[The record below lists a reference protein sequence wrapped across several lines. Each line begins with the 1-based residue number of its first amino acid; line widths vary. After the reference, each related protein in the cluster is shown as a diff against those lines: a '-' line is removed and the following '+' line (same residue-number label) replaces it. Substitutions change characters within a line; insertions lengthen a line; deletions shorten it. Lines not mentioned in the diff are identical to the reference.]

1 MIKGKALSLK
11 HRVLIYFVLIS
22 VVAITSLSL
31 GGVHFL
37 ENTLLDKDLS
47 TSRVLAKEVHYNVSQ
62 VFTRAERDMRVIA
75 AHPIINDKSYSM
87 KQKLEKLKQLQGLIG
102 DFENVSLLSL
112 EGEILVTTNFNY
124 RGGVKYAAYF
134 KKALKDKA
142 TQVSPAYFTLDPKHI
157 VFSFT
162 TPVYDQRGE
171 ITYIMYAQLNV
182 NQVTVVIDHLDFGE
196 SGEAQL
202 IDEYGRFIAG
212 VSEDELL
219 TPVNGSLREKLSL
232 DSQGIHFERHGVRHG
247 SAYREG
253 SMTVVVS
260 QSYQAVLSVIEK
272 SLNKLI
278 IYSILVLIVVV
289 IVGVYFSYTIS
300 RPLDS
305 LVENIR
311 SYSKGDRYH
320 TSNSS
325 TVPEEI
331 GVLGE
336 SFNDMLGQ
344 IEQYQDEMEQL
355 VSDRTEEL
363 AHARDRAEAA
373 NKTKTLFLKNMSHE
387 IRTPMNAILGF
398 TQLLKQKES
407 DSSKLDLL
415 KNVINAGN
423 TLLKML
429 NDLLDLSKTST
440 DPIGDKLS
448 VVDLREFLRELEL
461 VFLGPCSKKHL
472 SFKVH
477 IEEGLPSLL
486 LLDRAKL
493 KQVLTHLLDNAVK
506 FTDEGGVTITVS
518 LLSGKDERTSVDL
531 LFCVKDTG
539 RGIEKEHQKQIF
551 NVFEKPKED
560 SFNEGSGVGLGLA
573 LCKQLLRFMGGS
585 LSLKSLV
592 GEGSEFAVTIPNVE
606 IALKEVENVQKVES
620 VAGEESRVLIVDN
633 KEFNRA
639 TIEKVCEAYQCE
651 VQEASDGVEVLRKS
665 RSFLPDVIFLDMEIS
680 KLNGFE
686 LVRILREGEHMNDVQ
701 IIALSTVEQQR
712 AQALEVCNGFILK
725 PINQLEVKYL
735 LESALN
741 KKSS

>member
-1 MIKGKALSLK
+1 MIKGKSLSLK

-37 ENTLLDKDLS
+37 ENTLLDKDSS
-47 TSRVLAKEVHYNVSQ
+47 TSRVLAKEVHYNVNQ
-62 VFTRAERDMRVIA
+62 VFTRAERDMGVIA
-75 AHPIINDKSYSM
+75 AHPIINDKSFSM

-102 DFENVSLLSL
+102 DFENVSLLNL
-112 EGEILVTTNFNY
+112 DGEILATTNFNY
-124 RGGVKYAAYF
+124 RGGVKYASYF
-134 KKALKDKA
+134 KKTLKDKA

-162 TPVYDQRGE
+162 TPVYDQTGE
-171 ITYIMYAQLNV
+171 MTYIMYAQLNV
-182 NQVTVVIDHLDFGE
+182 NQVTAVIGHLDFGE

-212 VSEDELL
+212 VSDDELL
-219 TPVNGSLREKLSL
+219 TPVSGSLSEKLSL
-232 DSQGIHFERHGVRHG
+232 DIQGFRFDREGVRHG

-253 SMTVVVS
+253 RMTVVVS

-278 IYSILVLIVVV
+278 IYSVLVLVIVV

-311 SYSKGDRYH
+311 SYSKGDRYQ

-336 SFNDMLGQ
+336 SFNNMLGQ

-373 NKTKTLFLKNMSHE
+373 NRTKTLFLKNMSHE

-440 DPIGDKLS
+440 ATVGDKLS
-448 VVDLREFLRELEL
+448 VVDLRKFLRELEL
-461 VFLGPCSKKHL
+461 VFLGPCSKKQL
-472 SFKVH
+472 FFKIHV
-477 IEEGLPSLL
+477 EEGLPSLL
-486 LLDRAKL
+486 LLDRTKL
-493 KQVLTHLLDNAVK
+493 KQVLMHLLDNAVK
-506 FTDEGGVTITVS
+506 FTDEGGVTISVS
-518 LLSGKDERTSVDL
+518 LLRGKNERTSIDL
-531 LFCVKDTG
+531 LLSVKDTG
-539 RGIEKEHQKQIF
+539 RGIEKGHQKQIF

-573 LCKQLLRFMGGS
+573 LCKQLLRFMGGR
-585 LSLKSLV
+585 LNLKSDV
-592 GEGSEFAVTIPNVE
+592 GEGSEFKVTIPNVE
-606 IALKEVENVQKVES
+606 IALKEVENVPKLEAVDGDS
-620 VAGEESRVLIVDN
+620 SRVLIVDN

-639 TIEKVCEAYQCE
+639 TIEKVCEAYHCDIE
-651 VQEASDGVEVLRKS
+651 EASNGVEVLKKA

-686 LVRILREGEHMNDVQ
+686 LVRILREDEHMNDVQ

-712 AQALEVCNGFILK
+712 ARALEVCNGFILK

-735 LESALN
+735 LESSLN

>member
-1 MIKGKALSLK
+1 MIKGKSLSLK

-47 TSRVLAKEVHYNVSQ
+47 TSRVLAKEVHYNVNQ
-62 VFTRAERDMRVIA
+62 VFTRAERDMGVIA
-75 AHPIINDKSYSM
+75 AHPIINDKSFSM

-102 DFENVSLLSL
+102 DFENVSLLNL
-112 EGEILVTTNFNY
+112 DGEILATTNFNY
-124 RGGVKYAAYF
+124 RGGVKYASYF
-134 KKALKDKA
+134 KKTLKDKA

-162 TPVYDQRGE
+162 TPVYDQTGE
-171 ITYIMYAQLNV
+171 MTYIMYAQLNV
-182 NQVTVVIDHLDFGE
+182 NQVTAVIGHLDFGE

-212 VSEDELL
+212 VSDDELL
-219 TPVNGSLREKLSL
+219 TPVSGSLSEKLSL
-232 DSQGIHFERHGVRHG
+232 DIQGFRFDREGVRHG

-253 SMTVVVS
+253 RMTVVVS

-278 IYSILVLIVVV
+278 IYSVLVLVIVV

-311 SYSKGDRYH
+311 SYSKGDRYQ

-336 SFNDMLGQ
+336 SFNNMLGQ

-373 NKTKTLFLKNMSHE
+373 NRTKTLFLKNMSHE

-440 DPIGDKLS
+440 ATVGDKLS
-448 VVDLREFLRELEL
+448 VVDLRKFLRELEL
-461 VFLGPCSKKHL
+461 VFLGPCSKKQL
-472 SFKVH
+472 FFKIHV
-477 IEEGLPSLL
+477 EEGLPSLL
-486 LLDRAKL
+486 LLDRTKL
-493 KQVLTHLLDNAVK
+493 KQVLMHLLDNAVK
-506 FTDEGGVTITVS
+506 FTDEGGVTISVS
-518 LLSGKDERTSVDL
+518 LLRGKNERTSIDL
-531 LFCVKDTG
+531 LLSVKDTG
-539 RGIEKEHQKQIF
+539 RGIEKGHQKQIF

-573 LCKQLLRFMGGS
+573 LCKQLLRFMGGR
-585 LSLKSLV
+585 LNLKSDV
-592 GEGSEFAVTIPNVE
+592 GEGSEFEVTIPNVE
-606 IALKEVENVQKVES
+606 IALKEVENVPKLEAVDGDS
-620 VAGEESRVLIVDN
+620 SRVLIVDN

-639 TIEKVCEAYQCE
+639 TIEKVCEAYHCDIE
-651 VQEASDGVEVLRKS
+651 EASNGVEVLKKA

-686 LVRILREGEHMNDVQ
+686 LVRILREDEHMNDVQ

-712 AQALEVCNGFILK
+712 ARALEVCNGFILK

-735 LESALN
+735 LESSLN

>member
-134 KKALKDKA
+134 KKALTDKE

-182 NQVTVVIDHLDFGE
+182 NQVTAVIGHLDFGE

-212 VSEDELL
+212 VSDDELL
-219 TPVNGSLREKLSL
+219 TPVSGSLSEKLSL
-232 DSQGIHFERHGVRHG
+232 DIQGFRFDREGVRHG
-247 SAYREG
+247 STYREG
-253 SMTVVVS
+253 RMTVVVS

-278 IYSILVLIVVV
+278 IYSVLVLVIVV

-311 SYSKGDRYH
+311 SYSKGDRYQ

-336 SFNDMLGQ
+336 SFNNMLGQ

-373 NKTKTLFLKNMSHE
+373 NRTKTLFLKNMSHE

-440 DPIGDKLS
+440 ATVGDKLS
-448 VVDLREFLRELEL
+448 VVDLRKFLRELEL
-461 VFLGPCSKKHL
+461 VFLGPCSKKQL
-472 SFKVH
+472 FFKIHV
-477 IEEGLPSLL
+477 EEGLPSLL
-486 LLDRAKL
+486 LLDR
-493 KQVLTHLLDNAVK
+493 
-506 FTDEGGVTITVS
+506 
-518 LLSGKDERTSVDL
+518 
-531 LFCVKDTG
+531 
-539 RGIEKEHQKQIF
+539 
-551 NVFEKPKED
+551 
-560 SFNEGSGVGLGLA
+560 
-573 LCKQLLRFMGGS
+573 
-585 LSLKSLV
+585 
-592 GEGSEFAVTIPNVE
+592 
-606 IALKEVENVQKVES
+606 
-620 VAGEESRVLIVDN
+620 
-633 KEFNRA
+633 
-639 TIEKVCEAYQCE
+639 
-651 VQEASDGVEVLRKS
+651 
-665 RSFLPDVIFLDMEIS
+665 
-680 KLNGFE
+680 LN
-686 LVRILREGEHMNDVQ
+686 
-701 IIALSTVEQQR
+701 
-712 AQALEVCNGFILK
+712 
-725 PINQLEVKYL
+725 
-735 LESALN
+735 
-741 KKSS
+741 